1 MFIDRRA
8 DGAGDPVDSRGN
20 IGQPV
25 VPLSFLD
32 QFLELTKKSRRR
44 SFMAQSAIDMA
55 AEARTPGTK
64 NDARR
69 VRAGGRVPA
78 TLYGESKDA
87 LSLSLDPKPLIAVLH
102 SESGHNRI
110 LNLAVKDGETSSVVL
125 KDWLFDP
132 VSDALLHVDLK
143 RIN

>member
-1 MFIDRRA
+1 
-8 DGAGDPVDSRGN
+8 
-20 IGQPV
+20 
-25 VPLSFLD
+25 
-32 QFLELTKKSRRR
+32 
-44 SFMAQSAIDMA
+44 MAQSAIDMA

-78 TLYGESKDA
+78 TLYGEAQAA

-102 SESGHNRI
+102 SQSGHNRI
-110 LNLAVKDGETSSVVL
+110 LNLAVKDGETTSVVL

-143 RIN
+143 RINLQKKLRVKVPVHGVGESKGVKVQGGILEFVMREV